1 MGSRISGRY
10 DHDQKIYLL
19 STSVSTFGGW
29 SGLNLLNRKDFELLC
44 EVLAAIGVKSSP
56 IKEESMNPF
65 LTRERIKDFM
75 TEERI
80 TWSKVFNKCRNV
92 Q

>member
-1 MGSRISGRY
+1 
-10 DHDQKIYLL
+10 
-19 STSVSTFGGW
+19 
-29 SGLNLLNRKDFELLC
+29 LC

-80 TWSKVFNKCRNV
+80 TWSKVFKKYRNI